1 MKDNTTKLLGL
12 EEVIIKSIWEDEES
26 KHIELELPRKK
37 HNCPCCG
44 TQTEKIHDYRNQRIK
59 DCPAFGKQVY
69 LHLRKR
75 RYVCC
80 SCGKRF
86 YEDNSFVPHYY
97 RITGRK
103 CAQII
108 NAFRE
113 TVSASHIA
121 REHNISVSTALRYF
135 DLVSY
140 GCNTLPEVLSIDE
153 FKGDAGGEKYQS
165 IITDVA
171 GHRPIDILPNRK
183 KNDLLNYFCKFEN
196 RRAVKYVVIDMN
208 SQFRD
213 VAETCFPEATI
224 VIDRYHVSRQAIW
237 AMERVRKAEQ
247 KALPGQWRKFCKR
260 SRYLLS
266 TPREKL
272 KPEELEKLRII
283 LGLSTRLEL
292 AYDLKNDFLKMMHSP
307 DSKAAANLMAA
318 WIYNAESSSCPEFYD
333 CTRAIHNWSKYI
345 LNSFDCPYTNGF
357 TEGCN
362 NKAKV
367 IKRVSYGIRNFP
379 RFRNRILHCAV
390 RRKKV

>member
-12 EEVIIKSIWEDEES
+12 EEVIVKNIREDEES
-26 KHIELELPRKK
+26 KHIEIELPRKE
-37 HNCPCCG
+37 HICPSCG
-44 TQTEKIHDYRNQRIK
+44 EKTEKIHDYRMQRIK
-59 DCPAFGKQVY
+59 DCPAFGKEVY

-75 RYVCC
+75 RYMCC

-86 YEDNSFVPHYY
+86 YEDNSFVPRYY
-97 RITGRK
+97 RITSRK
-103 CAQII
+103 CAQVI

-140 GCNTLPEVLSIDE
+140 RCKELPEVLSIDE

-165 IITDVA
+165 IVADAENHRAVDV
-171 GHRPIDILPNRK
+171 LPNRK
-183 KNDLLNYFCKFEN
+183 KSDLFNYFCKFEN
-196 RRAVKYVVIDMN
+196 RGDVKYVVMDMN

-213 VAETCFPEATI
+213 VAETCFPKARI
-224 VIDRYHVSRQAIW
+224 VIDRFHVTRQALW

-247 KALPGQWRKFCKR
+247 KAFPEQWRKFCKR
-260 SRYLLS
+260 SRYLLF
-266 TPREKL
+266 TTREKL

-292 AYDLKNDFLKMMHSP
+292 AYDLKNDFLNMMHSP
-307 DSKAAANLMAA
+307 DSQTAAKLMSD
-318 WIYNAESSSCPEFYD
+318 WIYNAECSSCPEFYD
-333 CTRAIHNWSKYI
+333 CTRALHNWREYI

-357 TEGCN
+357 TEGYN
-362 NKAKV
+362 NKTKV
-367 IKRVSYGIRNFP
+367 IKRVSYGVRNFP

-390 RRKKV
+390 